1 MKLKVKAPFK
11 WAHQGVRVEEFAAGQ
26 VIETEDAD
34 LIEVSQHEGW
44 TVRPRTRTQANGT
57 EAAEGAETAEGSEG
71 ADSSDGPEG
80 AEPDDAATTAATAA
94 TA

>member
-1 MKLKVKAPFK
+1 MKLKVKTPFK

-44 TVRPRTRTQANGT
+44 TVRPRNRPSKPDGT
-57 EAAEGAETAEGSEG
+57 PQTDGDDQDDDGPDTPAGEADGASPAAADQTTPAAE
-71 ADSSDGPEG
+71 
-80 AEPDDAATTAATAA
+80 
-94 TA
+94 